1 MKELIKKLQ
10 KYEIQ
15 IRHAVNSHMHGN
27 FHSVFKGSG
36 LEFSEVRSYQYGD
49 DVRTIEWKV
58 SAKGHGTFVKNFKE
72 EKEQNVFF
80 ILDVSASQEI
90 GSDRQKIDVGKEICA
105 VLTLSAIKEHAH
117 VGIIGYSDQKEL
129 YIKPGKGLKH
139 AYDII
144 FSIFNLK
151 PKSLRTDLNK
161 SLAFALSFLKR
172 KSVVILISDFIDSG
186 FEQNLI
192 TLTKKHD
199 LVVIHLS
206 DKREIDFPRMGIIP
220 LYDKESQKTIWVNS
234 SSPKFRM
241 KVNDIFRKNKDILEN
256 LSRKYQANYL
266 SVDTNEEYVTKLV
279 KLFRVRNKMQKS
291 AR

>member
-15 IRHAVNSHMHGN
+15 IRRAVNSHMHGN

-58 SAKGHGTFVKNFKE
+58 SAKGHGAFVKNFKE
-72 EKEQNVFF
+72 EKEQSVFF

-90 GSDRQKIDVGKEICA
+90 GTGRQKIDIGKEICG
-105 VLTLSAIKEHAH
+105 VLALSAVKEQAH
-117 VGIIGYSDQKEL
+117 VGIIGFSDRKEL
-129 YIKPGKGLKH
+129 YIKPGKGIKH

-144 FSIFNLK
+144 FRIFNLK
-151 PKSLRTDLNK
+151 PQSLRTDLNK

-186 FEQNLI
+186 FDQNLI
-192 TLTKKHD
+192 TLAKKHD

-206 DKREIDFPRMGIIP
+206 DKREVDFPRMGIIP
-220 LYDKESQKTIWVNS
+220 LYDKETQKTIWVNS
-234 SSPKFRM
+234 SSSKFRL
-241 KVNDIFRKNKDILEN
+241 KVNEVFQKNKEILEDI
-256 LSRKYQANYL
+256 SRKHKANYL
-266 SVDTNEEYVTKLV
+266 WVDTNEEYVSKLV
-279 KLFRVRNKMQKS
+279 KLFRIRNKLQKS
-291 AR
+291 AK

>member
-15 IRHAVNSHMHGN
+15 IRRAVNSHMHGN

-49 DVRTIEWKV
+49 DIRTIEWKV
-58 SAKGHGTFVKNFKE
+58 TAKGHGTFVKNFKE
-72 EKEQNVFF
+72 EKEQNIFF

-90 GSDRQKIDVGKEICA
+90 GTERQKIDVGKEICG
-105 VLTLSAIKEHAH
+105 VLTLSAIKEQAH
-117 VGIIGYSDQKEL
+117 VGIIGFSDRKEL
-129 YIKPGKGLKH
+129 YIKPAKGLKH
-139 AYDII
+139 AYDIL
-144 FSIFNLK
+144 FRIFNLK
-151 PKSLRTDLNK
+151 PQSLRTDLNK
-161 SLAFALSFLKR
+161 SLAFTLSFLKR

-192 TLTKKHD
+192 TLAKKHD

-220 LYDKESQKTIWVNS
+220 LYDKETQKTIWVNS
-234 SSPKFRM
+234 SSSKFRL
-241 KVNDIFRKNKDILEN
+241 KVNDIFKKNKEILEDIC
-256 LSRKYQANYL
+256 RKQEANYL
-266 SVDTNEEYVTKLV
+266 WVDTNEEYVTKLV
-279 KLFRVRNKMQKS
+279 KLFRIRNKMQ
-291 AR
+291 

>member
-1 MKELIKKLQ
+1 MKELIKKVQ

-58 SAKGHGTFVKNFKE
+58 SAKGHGAFVKNFKE

-90 GSDRQKIDVGKEICA
+90 GADRQKIDIGKEICA

-139 AYDII
+139 AYEII
-144 FSIFNLK
+144 FRIFDLK

-161 SLAFALSFLKR
+161 SLAFTLGFLKR

-192 TLTKKHD
+192 TLAKKTRFGSNSLIRQTGNRFPAHGYYTFIRQGKQEND
-199 LVVIHLS
+199 LGKLFFSKIS
-206 DKREIDFPRMGIIP
+206 DEDKRYF
-220 LYDKESQKTIWVNS
+220 QK
-234 SSPKFRM
+234 K
-241 KVNDIFRKNKDILEN
+241 
-256 LSRKYQANYL
+256 
-266 SVDTNEEYVTKLV
+266 
-279 KLFRVRNKMQKS
+279 
-291 AR
+291 